1 MSKPRFNFYSAVYL
15 IVKKENK
22 VLLARRFNTGW
33 MDGKYTLPAGHID
46 GNETA
51 QMAMSREAKEEINL
65 TIMPEDLFVVH
76 TMHRKSVL
84 ESDSDNGREYFDFFL
99 EAKNYSGTLKNDEE
113 NKCDNLD
120 WFPINS
126 LPENTLDYV
135 KIALKL
141 ISEGQHHSNFG
152 FK

>member
-15 IVKKENK
+15 IVRKENK

-65 TIMPEDLFVVH
+65 TILPKDLFVVH

-84 ESDSDNGREYFDFFL
+84 ESDSDNGREYFDLFL
-99 EAKNYSGTLKNDEE
+99 EANKFTGKPEIKE
-113 NKCDNLD
+113 PNKCDNLD
-120 WFPINS
+120 WFPIDS

-152 FK
+152 FE